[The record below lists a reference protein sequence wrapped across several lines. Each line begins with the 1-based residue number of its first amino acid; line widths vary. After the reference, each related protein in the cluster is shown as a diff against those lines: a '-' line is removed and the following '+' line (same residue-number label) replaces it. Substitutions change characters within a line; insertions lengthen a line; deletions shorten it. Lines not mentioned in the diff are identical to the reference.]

1 MVILLIYTSL
11 IAVIVLSLI
20 TGLITTIIEKRDLRA
35 QRTKVFKAIKESEEK
50 DAAQQIVEVPMIKQS
65 SNVLNITQEIEVL
78 DFEEEQ
84 QTSFLKKCDQEVL

>member
-50 DAAQQIVEVPMIKQS
+50 DAAQQIVEVPMIKQA

-84 QTSFLKKCDQEVL
+84 TSFLKKCDQEVL